1 MKDFVSSENWSELS
15 TLTGNAEH
23 VPAALSGLLS
33 YDRSE
38 FEASYWKI
46 DNHVVVQSDLYS
58 AAAVVPKY
66 LEEIFPLATYKND
79 VLELLYEIGNG
90 SSESKALEDTCY
102 REVIAVLDR
111 LQNSEELEL
120 EMKIKIKEY
129 LAELKAIRKDRDN
142 CT

>member
-1 MKDFVSSENWSELS
+1 MKDFTSSENWSELS
-15 TLTGNAEH
+15 TLAGNAEH

-33 YDRSE
+33 NDKSV

-66 LEEIFPLATYKND
+66 LEVILPLATYKNG

-90 SSESKALEDTCY
+90 SSESKALEQTCY
-102 REVIAVLDR
+102 REVISVLGR

-120 EMKIKIKEY
+120 DTIIKIKEY